1 MDSFSISP
9 AGLLAS
15 REERRKER
23 KYQREVVKKSKFLC
37 ARRSQVVLNQGQQ
50 RKTGRHP
57 SERLLLSVEQKESPA
72 ENTKERKTAIFQR
85 EQRARERKE
94 HTSASKHT
102 TREGHSLRDFR
113 GCVCVCVCVC
123 SAFFASRNSIY
134 KKQQKKHTKIE
145 NPRFVLSPS
154 FNSSASSPL
163 PPPLAFSSRLSSSSF
178 FENDF

>member
-23 KYQREVVKKSKFLC
+23 KHQREVVKKSKFLC

-85 EQRARERKE
+85 EQRATSERTKRA
-94 HTSASKHT
+94 HFRFQTHN
-102 TREGHSLRDFR
+102 TRGPLSERFSG
-113 GCVCVCVCVC
+113 GVYVYVYVYVCVLL
-123 SAFFASRNSIY
+123 SLPLEIRYIKSN
-134 KKQQKKHTKIE
+134 KKSTQK
-145 NPRFVLSPS
+145 
-154 FNSSASSPL
+154 
-163 PPPLAFSSRLSSSSF
+163 
-178 FENDF
+178 